1 MADDI
6 APQDQPRRTRTRG
19 DSEDVRKPARASP
32 WKKRRTLLLVGGI
45 AAVVVVG
52 ALVYVLLNRGKE
64 STDDAQ
70 IDADV
75 VPLAPRVAGQVTAVA
90 VAENQHVRKGDLV
103 LQLDDRD
110 HQARVAQASA
120 ELESARAQAEAA
132 DSKVAVAEAAAR
144 GSLSQAEANLRGS
157 SRSVAAA
164 SAQLAQARAT
174 LESRHADLALAEV
187 NLRRARELENAQV
200 IPKQQ
205 MDQVQ
210 AQHDSA
216 KAGVDAAQASVEQAQ
231 ENLRRATAQVGESQG
246 RVVASRPVD
255 ANIAAARAEA
265 AHQRSRA
272 KSAEAA
278 LSLARLNLEWTRVV
292 APDDGVVS
300 GISAHPATFVAVG
313 QTLAQFVPERKYVTA
328 NFKETQVARM
338 HPGQMTDVKVDTYG
352 RSIRGR
358 VESVSGGTGARFSLV
373 PPENATGNF
382 VKVAQRIPV
391 RVALDAVPSDMALR
405 AGQSVEVT
413 VHVADEAPSGS
424 PGLSVR

>member
-1 MADDI
+1 MADDT
-6 APQDQPRRTRTRG
+6 ASEPALDQPRRTRTGG
-19 DSEDVRKPARASP
+19 DSEDARKPARAAP
-32 WKKRRTLLLVGGI
+32 WKKRRTLLIVGGI
-45 AAVVVVG
+45 AAAVVLGV
-52 ALVYVLLNRGKE
+52 LVYVLLNRGKE

-75 VPLAPRVAGQVTAVA
+75 VPLAPRVAGQVTSVA

-110 HQARVAQASA
+110 HQARVDQASA

-132 DSKVAVAEAAAR
+132 DSKVAVAGAAAH
-144 GSLSQAEANLRGS
+144 GSLTQAEANLRGS

-164 SAQLAQARAT
+164 NAQLAQARAS
-174 LESRHADLALAEV
+174 LESRNADLGLAEV
-187 NLRRARELENAQV
+187 NLRRARELEKAQV

-210 AQHDSA
+210 AQYDSA
-216 KAGVDAAQASVEQAQ
+216 RAGVEAGQASVEQAQ

-265 AHQRSRA
+265 TYQRSRV

-278 LSLARLNLEWTRVV
+278 LALARLNVEWTRIV

-300 GISAHPATFVAVG
+300 GITAHPATFVAVG
-313 QTLAQFVPERKYVTA
+313 QTVAQFVPDRKYVTA

-338 HPGQMTDVKVDTYG
+338 HPGQETDVKVDTYG
-352 RSIRGR
+352 RSIRGQ

-391 RVALDAVPSDMALR
+391 RVALDGVPSDMALR

-413 VHVADEAPSGS
+413 VHVA
-424 PGLSVR
+424 R